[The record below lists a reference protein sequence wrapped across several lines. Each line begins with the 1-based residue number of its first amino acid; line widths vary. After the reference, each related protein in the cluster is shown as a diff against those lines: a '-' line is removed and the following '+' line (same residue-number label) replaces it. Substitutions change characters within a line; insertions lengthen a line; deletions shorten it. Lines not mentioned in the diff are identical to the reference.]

1 MMVQVCMTHTI
12 QNFITVILNLIYIS
26 LVKSSIFSCIGNM
39 MGKTK
44 GAGPRINREY
54 PKAIPLWCAS
64 HQLNRVIVQSCTEQ
78 AIRNMIGTVDSVG
91 ITMYTLFDVFTQTN

>member
-1 MMVQVCMTHTI
+1 
-12 QNFITVILNLIYIS
+12 
-26 LVKSSIFSCIGNM
+26 

-44 GAGPRINREY
+44 GAGPRINKEY

-78 AIRNMIGTVDSVG
+78 AIRNMIGTVDSVS
-91 ITMYTLFDVFTQTN
+91 ITMYKVCHTFY

>member
-1 MMVQVCMTHTI
+1 
-12 QNFITVILNLIYIS
+12 
-26 LVKSSIFSCIGNM
+26 M

-54 PKAIPLWCAS
+54 PKAIPPLWCAPS

-78 AIRNMIGTVDSVG
+78 AIVKYNWDSRQCWYYYVH
-91 ITMYTLFDVFTQTN
+91 II